1 MVVATSDGTK
11 TLVTNGSAGGVIYAN
26 GADADGSI
34 LKGGAGDDSLRGG
47 KYADDLFGG
56 SGNDSYFG
64 GGGVDNFHINMQDIK
79 DGVDTDTLLDLE
91 LADGSDGDILWLEGF
106 AQGTFS
112 EHDTN
117 HGSALKVG
125 TWDGLVEALN
135 SAVGINVT
143 ASQIGTTDNLLLVI
157 DDNAGHVQN
166 LVIKGGFADYLAAGG
181 IVA

>member
-64 GGGVDNFHINMQDIK
+64 GGGVDNFHVNMQDIK

-91 LADGSDGDILWLEGF
+91 LADGADGDVLWLEGF

-157 DDNAGHVQN
+157 DDNAGHIQN

>member
-64 GGGVDNFHINMQDIK
+64 GGGVDNFHVNMQDIK
-79 DGVDTDTLLDLE
+79 DGVDTDTLLHDADACHRVL
-91 LADGSDGDILWLEGF
+91 LARDARFDGRLFVGVR
-106 AQGTFS
+106 T
-112 EHDTN
+112 T
-117 HGSALKVG
+117 GSSSKCVMSNPAMRVSRSR
-125 TWDGLVEALN
+125 WS
-135 SAVGINVT
+135 SA
-143 ASQIGTTDNLLLVI
+143 
-157 DDNAGHVQN
+157 
-166 LVIKGGFADYLAAGG
+166 
-181 IVA
+181 